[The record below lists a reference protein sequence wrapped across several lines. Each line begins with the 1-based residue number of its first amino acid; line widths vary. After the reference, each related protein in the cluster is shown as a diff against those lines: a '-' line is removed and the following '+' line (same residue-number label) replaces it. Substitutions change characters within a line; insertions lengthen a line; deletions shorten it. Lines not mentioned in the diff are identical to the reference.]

1 MPCRKPVQSFPSSQ
15 MKRSDGLPTYRGSY
29 LPIRTQPVLSLCMS
43 GDVHEAGP
51 GLSLK
56 LWEASH
62 VFWVSGFGE
71 RPEERGGDFF
81 GWIPTQSGFYS
92 WLVSAE
98 SALPRL
104 RGEGNYLSQ
113 GRSQT
118 GERTQNP
125 DLEPFGYTLNTCS
138 IRLYY

>member
-1 MPCRKPVQSFPSSQ
+1 
-15 MKRSDGLPTYRGSY
+15 
-29 LPIRTQPVLSLCMS
+29 MS

-125 DLEPFGYTLNTCS
+125 DLEPFGYTLTHVLYVYTISMLWIVSDLVC
-138 IRLYY
+138 LYYFNTVRLLTFYFI